1 MTKIDQLIE
10 NMRVESQYLVINAT
24 KGTTGN
30 NQAYMTITL
39 QDKTGTI
46 EGKKWDAR
54 PSDDE
59 IFAIG
64 NIVNIEADVLNY
76 RGSMQLKI
84 LSGTIVDASSVD
96 ITQFT
101 ISSPIPQSE
110 LENRLQQLLSSF
122 SDKDIS
128 LIVNTLIKKHYEQF
142 LTYPAAVRNHHE
154 FTNGLLYHTLSM
166 AELGERIAN
175 FYPQINR
182 DLLIGGILLHD
193 LGKTIE
199 LSGPIIPKYTTEG
212 RLIGHISMAASEIQN
227 VASELEITSE
237 VPTLLAHMVLAH
249 HGKLEFGSPVLPEI
263 REALVLSMID
273 DLDAKMMMLDKAF
286 NGINDGEWTP
296 RLWALNDSY
305 FYLPK
310 KR

>member
-1 MTKIDQLIE
+1 
-10 NMRVESQYLVINAT
+10 
-24 KGTTGN
+24 
-30 NQAYMTITL
+30 MTITL

-59 IFAIG
+59 TFAIG

-101 ISSPIPQSE
+101 ITSPIPQSE

-142 LTYPAAVRNHHE
+142 LTYQLLSYHHE
-154 FTNGLLYHTLSM
+154 FYQWPAL
-166 AELGERIAN
+166 
-175 FYPQINR
+175 P
-182 DLLIGGILLHD
+182 
-193 LGKTIE
+193 
-199 LSGPIIPKYTTEG
+199 YT
-212 RLIGHISMAASEIQN
+212 
-227 VASELEITSE
+227 
-237 VPTLLAHMVLAH
+237 
-249 HGKLEFGSPVLPEI
+249 
-263 REALVLSMID
+263 
-273 DLDAKMMMLDKAF
+273 F
-286 NGINDGEWTP
+286 NGGVRRTDCYSTRKSIEIC
-296 RLWALNDSY
+296 
-305 FYLPK
+305 
-310 KR
+310 